1 MPTLQNQIKWS
12 CRAQWTLATAIALLL
27 GGFFLLGYRP
37 QTQRLGTLRE
47 QIAQNQRDLS
57 ADRDQTKILPR
68 VQSEVEVLRARLA
81 RYKALPK
88 QQELPQFLKDVFQ
101 LGQQASLKRFDLKP
115 GVPVR
120 DPDQRYNELPL
131 RLTFDGDFV
140 NVYSFLRHTEELQ
153 RLTRVRAMNVRG
165 KDRGGLVKVD
175 VTMNI
180 YFAGE

>member
-1 MPTLQNQIKWS
+1 MRTLQNQIKWS
-12 CRAQWTLATAIALLL
+12 SRAQWALAAAIVLLL
-27 GGFFLLGYRP
+27 SGFYLLAYRP
-37 QTQRLGTLRE
+37 QTQRLRELR
-47 QIAQNQRDLS
+47 AQVAENQRDLS
-57 ADRDQTKILPR
+57 SNQDQTKILPR

-88 QQELPQFLKDVFQ
+88 QQELPQFIKDVAQ

-120 DPDQRYNELPL
+120 DERFNELPL
-131 RLTFDGDFV
+131 QLTFDGDFV

-153 RLTRVRAMNVRG
+153 RLTRVRAMSVRS
-165 KDRGGLVKVD
+165 KDRSGLVKVQL
-175 VTMNI
+175 TMNI